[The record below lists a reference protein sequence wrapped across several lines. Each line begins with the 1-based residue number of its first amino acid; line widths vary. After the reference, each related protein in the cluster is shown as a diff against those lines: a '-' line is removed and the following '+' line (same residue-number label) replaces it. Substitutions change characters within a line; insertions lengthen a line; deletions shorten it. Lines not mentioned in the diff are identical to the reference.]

1 MSDKPKIQPS
11 PMRIVRA
18 WLFRE
23 RAVRG
28 PAAIELDVVER
39 QVDRETAA
47 VCTARDDAAGIERLL
62 QNVRNAVQ
70 AAITDRETPGVIDS
84 AETRKI
90 ARQLIGTTIAAH
102 HHKQQLD
109 SLT

>member
-1 MSDKPKIQPS
+1 
-11 PMRIVRA
+11 MRMTRA

-28 PAAIELDVVER
+28 PSAIELDVLEH

-47 VCTARDDAAGIERLL
+47 VSAACGRASRIERRL
-62 QNVRNAVQ
+62 QNVRNAVR
-70 AAITDRETPGVIDS
+70 AAMRDGKTPGVIDG

-90 ARQLIGTTIAAH
+90 ARQLIGTTVAAH
-102 HHKQQLD
+102 HHKQKLEA
-109 SLT
+109 LT